1 MKKSTIS
8 RLILCIKNA
17 KVVISRFNRKIAE
30 NNSAISKLSYI
41 MQKSLFNKLLII
53 GFLIFNK

>member
-1 MKKSTIS
+1 M
-8 RLILCIKNA
+8 
-17 KVVISRFNRKIAE
+17 ISRFNRKIAE